1 MVEVDPLSLIAIT
14 DAVDMEL
21 MTAGATEPEGV
32 ETKPGMLQEVPEG
45 DMDMQA
51 DEATLTS

>member
-1 MVEVDPLSLIAIT
+1 VVEVDPLSLIAIT